1 MPAPKPISKDM
12 ITNGMQYARSMR
24 SLARYLGCSYL
35 HLRQYMHLYKDE
47 DGVSFYD
54 KYKNQNGKGVTKLRN
69 RGHSEKK
76 IAEILKGGSGWET
89 MHPNKFVQESIRYG
103 YFQEECV
110 KCGMKERRMLDYK
123 VPLLLNFKDS
133 NKNNFKL
140 DNLELVCYNCYF
152 LYIGDVF
159 DMKQQRAIQ
168 SKQDTHTKAV
178 DFDLDDEYWEKMKS
192 DIEKES
198 EKLQSYGSDLIA
210 RL

>member
-1 MPAPKPISKDM
+1 
-12 ITNGMQYARSMR
+12 
-24 SLARYLGCSYL
+24 
-35 HLRQYMHLYKDE
+35 
-47 DGVSFYD
+47 
-54 KYKNQNGKGVTKLRN
+54 
-69 RGHSEKK
+69 
-76 IAEILKGGSGWET
+76 
-89 MHPNKFVQESIRYG
+89 
-103 YFQEECV
+103 
-110 KCGMKERRMLDYK
+110 
-123 VPLLLNFKDS
+123 LLLNFKDS
-133 NKNNFKL
+133 DKNNFKL

-192 DIEKES
+192 DIEKEN